1 MSDKELL
8 IQYDIEVN
16 RLINIIKQALDFIEN
31 NDLYIQE
38 VEYDYEENMELSL
51 PNDEYAREKLTKILE
66 QWKVK
71 EKKMKII
78 DLLNKI
84 ANGEDVPKKIKFRNI
99 IYNWDI
105 VGYLHYE
112 DEHCSEKAFL
122 EGYRT
127 DMCLNEEVEII
138 EDTPKE
144 DKKIEKLNLSDWWE
158 ITSAEDCKPEMLAEI
173 FNKNAKAFSSKIN
186 EMIEIL
192 NKKQ

>member
-1 MSDKELL
+1 
-8 IQYDIEVN
+8 
-16 RLINIIKQALDFIEN
+16 
-31 NDLYIQE
+31 
-38 VEYDYEENMELSL
+38 
-51 PNDEYAREKLTKILE
+51 
-66 QWKVK
+66 
-71 EKKMKII
+71 MKII

-84 ANGEDVPKKIKFRNI
+84 ANGEDVPEKIKFRSI

-112 DEHCSEKAFL
+112 DDYSSERAFL
-122 EGYRT
+122 EGMRT
-127 DMCLNEEVEII
+127 DMVLNEEVEII

-144 DKKIEKLNLSDWWE
+144 NKKIEKLDLSDWWE

-186 EMIEIL
+186 EIIEIL